1 MAMIHINR
9 NRENLGKF
17 NDQEVADGLKTGRF
31 LPTDLAWRE
40 PMPTWQPLSTF
51 TDLPEPSSEESVQ
64 IPVHGLPIESTENIE
79 PAWERASGLS
89 LGAAIETV
97 RQVFSNP
104 KTTFQNLP
112 PTGGIH
118 RAFFYFLFF
127 SLLGSLCAFFYDYIV
142 CRINPDLL
150 INRFSDFPKINSQ
163 IQQLINSV
171 GTHETINAIFIS
183 SAVMQPFL
191 LIGGIFVFSL
201 VAHFFLML
209 SGAAGKS
216 FSASFKALAY
226 STGTGFILQI
236 IPLVGVSISFVAFVV
251 LGVIAMKEVH
261 HTSYWRVI
269 LSLALMMILC
279 SSAFA
284 GIAVGIAGLVGQLP
298 K

>member
-17 NDQEVADGLKTGRF
+17 NEQEVADGLKTGRF

-64 IPVHGLPIESTENIE
+64 IPVHGLPSESTENIE

-112 PTGGIH
+112 PTGGLG
-118 RAFFYFLFF
+118 RPLFFYTLVGWI
-127 SLLGSLCAFFYDYIV
+127 SGGTAIFYQITAAS
-142 CRINPDLL
+142 INPEMFLGEAAKGLTQGTIVAAGIAVVLFLPLFL
-150 INRFSDFPKINSQ
+150 IA
-163 IQQLINSV
+163 
-171 GTHETINAIFIS
+171 GAFIW
-183 SAVMQPFL
+183 AAMVHL
-191 LIGGIFVFSL
+191 
-201 VAHFFLML
+201 FLMIT
-209 SGAAGKS
+209 GASRHGFEAT
-216 FSASFKALAY
+216 FRALAY
-226 STGTGFILQI
+226 SSGATSMLQLV
-236 IPLVGVSISFVAFVV
+236 PLCGGYLYPVAHLVY
-251 LGVIAMKEVH
+251 GVIALREVH
-261 HTSYWRVI
+261 RTDLWRVVLSMVLI
-269 LSLALMMILC
+269 LLLCCGAL
-279 SSAFA
+279 
-284 GIAVGIAGLVGQLP
+284 VGIALALPALAGQLP

>member
-17 NDQEVADGLKTGRF
+17 NDQEVADGLKSGRF

-64 IPVHGLPIESTENIE
+64 IPVHGLPSESTENIE

-112 PTGGIH
+112 PTGGLG
-118 RAFFYFLFF
+118 RPLFFYTLVGWI
-127 SLLGSLCAFFYDYIV
+127 SGGTAIFYQITAAS
-142 CRINPDLL
+142 INPEMFLGEAAKGLTQGTIVAAGIAVVLFLPLFL
-150 INRFSDFPKINSQ
+150 IA
-163 IQQLINSV
+163 
-171 GTHETINAIFIS
+171 GAFIW
-183 SAVMQPFL
+183 AAMVHL
-191 LIGGIFVFSL
+191 
-201 VAHFFLML
+201 FLMIT
-209 SGAAGKS
+209 GASRHGFEAT
-216 FSASFKALAY
+216 FRALAY
-226 STGTGFILQI
+226 SSGATSMLQLV
-236 IPLVGVSISFVAFVV
+236 PLCGGYLYPVAHLVY
-251 LGVIAMKEVH
+251 GVIALKEVH
-261 HTSYWRVI
+261 RTDLWRVV
-269 LSLALMMILC
+269 LSMVLMMLLC
-279 SSAFA
+279 CGVFV
-284 GIAVGIAGLVGQLP
+284 GIAVGIAALAGQLP